1 MTRCVR
7 SSAAQTA
14 IDTRAREKDIDVV
27 GGSDVEDGES
37 AVSTK
42 RVLPY
47 ERDQV
52 ERIAGEVERF
62 CDFANPDAVS
72 ENDMTDW
79 EERVP
84 REGWLPS
91 QNLLFNKTVQVL
103 NHDRL
108 ARLAVKGLHRSGH

>member
-1 MTRCVR
+1 M
-7 SSAAQTA
+7 
-14 IDTRAREKDIDVV
+14 
-27 GGSDVEDGES
+27 
-37 AVSTK
+37 STK

-47 ERDQV
+47 ERDPV

-62 CDFANPDAVS
+62 CDFANPDAVA
-72 ENDMTDW
+72 EDNMTDW